1 MTPHERVS
9 IEWIR
14 NDLETW
20 ISFDGGTSRLE
31 ISPGRHD
38 IITLLAIV
46 DRDYP
51 ADDTC
56 KMSRQ
61 ELIAEVERLKR
72 RSREVERIDRQEL
85 HPLWEP

>member
-38 IITLLAIV
+38 IITLLAII

-51 ADDTC
+51 AGDTC
-56 KMSRQ
+56 ELSRQ